1 MNNTQ
6 IITKESFNGLFALGI
21 WIVFCWFFDFS
32 FGTFVGVLGLLAW
45 IWAYR
50 NPERIA
56 LQQGKDIVLAPI
68 DGYIN
73 NIEQL
78 ENGVCIHIKGGFF
91 DVGLVRA
98 PMNCKELSISKQ
110 AGLLA
115 YFSPLNES
123 LNESLHA
130 KSKNFEIMLLPRIFR
145 HSSFYAPIEYKAGD
159 RIGFMKVGEVKMR
172 VYGNIEMISR
182 IGDKIQAG
190 VSVVGNLR

>member
-32 FGTFVGVLGLLAW
+32 FGAFIGVLGLLAW
-45 IWAYR
+45 VWAYR

-68 DGYIN
+68 DGYIS

-78 ENGVCIHIKGGFF
+78 ENGVCIHIKVGFF

-98 PMNCKELSISKQ
+98 PTNSKELSISKQ

-159 RIGFMKVGEVKMR
+159 RIGFMKVGEVKMC

>member
-6 IITKESFNGLFALGI
+6 IITKESINGLFALGI

-32 FGTFVGVLGLLAW
+32 FGTFIGVLGLLAW

-68 DGYIN
+68 DGYIS

-78 ENGVCIHIKGGFF
+78 DNGVCIHIKVGFF

-98 PMNCKELSISKQ
+98 PTNCKELSISKQ

>member
-1 MNNTQ
+1 MNSTQ
-6 IITKESFNGLFALGI
+6 IITKESFSGLFVLGV
-21 WIVFCWFFDFS
+21 WIVFCWFFGFS
-32 FGTFVGVLGLLAW
+32 FGLFIGIVGFLAW

-56 LQQGKDIVLAPI
+56 FQQGKDIILSPI
-68 DGYIN
+68 DGYVS

-78 ENGVCIHIKGGFF
+78 ENGICIHIRVGFF
-91 DVGLVRA
+91 DAGLVRA
-98 PMNCKELSISKQ
+98 PMNCKELSISRQ

-130 KSKNFEIMLLPRIFR
+130 KSKNFEITLLPRIFR

-159 RIGFMKVGEVKMR
+159 RIGFMKIGELKLR
-172 VYGNIEMISR
+172 VQGNIEVISR

-190 VSVVGNLR
+190 VTVLGNIR

>member
-32 FGTFVGVLGLLAW
+32 FGTFIGVLGLLAW

-68 DGYIN
+68 DGYIS

-78 ENGVCIHIKGGFF
+78 ENGVCIHIKVGFF

-98 PMNCKELSISKQ
+98 PTNSKELSISKQ

-159 RIGFMKVGEVKMR
+159 RIGFMKVGEVKMC